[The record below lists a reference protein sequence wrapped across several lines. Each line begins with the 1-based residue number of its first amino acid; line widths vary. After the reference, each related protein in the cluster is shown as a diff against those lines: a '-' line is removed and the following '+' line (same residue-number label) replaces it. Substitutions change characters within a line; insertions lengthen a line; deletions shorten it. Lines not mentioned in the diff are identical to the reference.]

1 MSNEADRGGPLAVLT
16 TAADALARGADLDTV
31 LGSILGAAV
40 EATGAL
46 RATVLLQD
54 PDRPDLELAGAIG
67 YDDEMIAAAE
77 VASRDPADPMV
88 VAAQTRTPAFGRPGA
103 GDPPTQHADLPL
115 VVARGGIDRT
125 VGVVSFAWPGGA
137 TLSEVDRSLLL
148 ASADLLATAV
158 DRAHLA
164 STVVERSEWF
174 ERMAHTDPLTG
185 LANNRTFGR
194 ILELEIARASR
205 QGGEVSV
212 AIFDV
217 DDFAET
223 NAEAGAAVG
232 DDVLRTVASL
242 LAESVRLVDTVAR
255 YGGDE
260 FVLVAPGAA
269 GATVARRV
277 LEGIGGLP
285 ELDGRAI
292 SISAGVARFPNDG
305 ADATELLAAAE
316 AALAR
321 ARTEGRGSLGEASGV
336 APGA

>member
-1 MSNEADRGGPLAVLT
+1 VSNDAERGKPLAVLT
-16 TAADALARGADLDTV
+16 TAADALARGSDLDAT
-31 LGSILGAAV
+31 LGAILGAAV
-40 EATGAL
+40 EATGAN
-46 RATVLLQD
+46 RAIILLQD
-54 PDRPDLELAGAIG
+54 PDRPDLELAGSIG
-67 YDDEMIAAAE
+67 LDDAAMEAAR
-77 VASRDPADPMV
+77 VAAQDAADPLV
-88 VAAQTRTPAFGRPGA
+88 VAARTRTPAFGRPGV
-103 GDPPTQHADLPL
+103 GDSTVQHADLPL
-115 VVARGGIDRT
+115 VVSRGGIDRT
-125 VGVVSFAWPGGA
+125 VGVASFVWPADA
-137 TLSEVDRSLLL
+137 TVADDDRALLL
-148 ASADLLATAV
+148 AAADLLATAI

-174 ERMAHTDPLTG
+174 ERMAHTAPLTG
-185 LANNRTFGR
+185 LANHRTFAR
-194 ILELEIARASR
+194 ILELEIARAAR
-205 QGGEVSV
+205 QGGEVSI

-223 NAEAGAAVG
+223 NAEAGAEVG

-277 LEGIGGLP
+277 LDGIGALP
-285 ELDGRAI
+285 MFDGRTI

-316 AALAR
+316 GALVR
-321 ARTEGRGSLGEASGV
+321 AREEGRGSLGEASGV
-336 APGA
+336 ARGA

>member
-1 MSNEADRGGPLAVLT
+1 VSNDADRGGPLAVLT
-16 TAADALARGADLDTV
+16 TAAEALARGSDLDT
-31 LGSILGAAV
+31 
-40 EATGAL
+40 AL
-46 RATVLLQD
+46 RAILTAAVQASGAVRAGVLLQD

-67 YDDEMIAAAE
+67 YDDTMIEAAQIAA
-77 VASRDPADPMV
+77 RDPSNPLV
-88 VAAQTRTPAFGRPGA
+88 VAARTRTPTFGRTAA
-103 GDPPTQHADLPL
+103 GDPPIEHADLPL
-115 VVARGGIDRT
+115 VVSRGGIDRT
-125 VGVVSFAWPGGA
+125 VGVASFAWSAGQ
-137 TLSEVDRSLLL
+137 TLSDDDQALLL
-148 ASADLLATAV
+148 ATADLLAAAV

-164 STVVERSEWF
+164 SNVVERSDWF

-223 NAEAGAAVG
+223 NAAVGAEAG
-232 DDVLRTVASL
+232 DNVLRTVASL

-277 LEGIGGLP
+277 LDEIGSLP
-285 ELDGRAI
+285 KFDGRTI
-292 SISAGVARFPNDG
+292 SISAGVARFPTDG

-321 ARTEGRGSLGEASGV
+321 AREEGRGSLGEASGV

>member
-1 MSNEADRGGPLAVLT
+1 VSNDADRGKPLAVLT
-16 TAADALARGADLDTV
+16 TAADALARGSDLDAI
-31 LGSILGAAV
+31 LGAILGAAV
-40 EATGAL
+40 GVTGAL
-46 RATVLLQD
+46 RAGVLLQD
-54 PDRPDLELAGAIG
+54 PDRPDLEFAGAVG
-67 YDDEMIAAAE
+67 FDDGMIEAFRA
-77 VASRDPADPMV
+77 VASDPDHPAV
-88 VAAQTRTPAFGRPGA
+88 VAARTRAAVFGRPEA
-103 GDPPTQHADLPL
+103 GDATVEHADLPF
-115 VVARGGIDRT
+115 VVSRGGIDRT
-125 VGVVSFAWPGGA
+125 VGVASFVWPAG
-137 TLSEVDRSLLL
+137 TELKDDDRAVLL
-148 ASADLLATAV
+148 ATADLLATAV

-164 STVVERSEWF
+164 STVVERSDWF

-185 LANNRTFGR
+185 LANHRTFAR

-212 AIFDV
+212 ALFDV

-223 NAEAGAAVG
+223 NAESGAEVG
-232 DDVLRTVASL
+232 DDVLRTIASL

-277 LEGIGGLP
+277 LDGIRALP
-285 ELDGRAI
+285 AFDGHRI
-292 SISAGVARFPNDG
+292 SISAGVARFPADG

-316 AALAR
+316 AALVR
-321 ARTEGRGSLGEASGV
+321 ARDEGRGSLGEASGV